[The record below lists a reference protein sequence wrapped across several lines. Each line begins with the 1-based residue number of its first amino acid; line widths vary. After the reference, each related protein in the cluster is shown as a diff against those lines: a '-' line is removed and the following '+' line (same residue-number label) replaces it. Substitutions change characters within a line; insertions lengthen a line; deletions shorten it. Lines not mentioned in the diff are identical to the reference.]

1 KLLERVRAG
10 EMNAMLGYRV
20 LNTHMSIEKFSGY
33 LVDGHIDVERLSE
46 VMLIHLSDGN
56 SDAEDF
62 RQRVQELV
70 PEANVTVW

>member
-1 KLLERVRAG
+1 
-10 EMNAMLGYRV
+10 MNAMLGYRV
-20 LNTHMSIEKFSGY
+20 LNTHMSIEQLSGY
-33 LVDGHIDVERLSE
+33 MVDRHIDVSRLSE
-46 VMLIHLSDGN
+46 VMLIHLSESN